1 MGELDRITHDPKVIR
16 ILEARSITSLEQIAL
31 SSPALLGLPES
42 KARQIIQSAMNVL
55 AEENIESIS
64 LGKMDIRMGL
74 KKTSKAIFDS
84 VMSTI
89 GAEPDEN
96 CSVRRIANSIV
107 FSMKAG
113 KRHAFKTIIKNTEKL
128 RVYLDEKKKQVMI
141 NEGITL
147 PKEQIIKFAKEKGF
161 DGFSEEFFS
170 DIVGNDLMKKTI
182 TVSLF
187 STFDDP
193 VHTLVLGDPGSAK
206 TLARDLL
213 ITNLGNITP
222 IGANATK
229 SGLVCNLATGELG
242 ALAVS
247 DKKVVIV
254 DEFDK
259 INPNDLEFCY
269 ELMSNGRCSVHS
281 ARVHRDI
288 VSHFIL
294 IAFGNPKSEVFN
306 NAMPLEDIGMER
318 TLLSRFAFIV
328 KTESLTTE
336 EKKRLFKGR
345 FLGESKL
352 SEHSQLF
359 DQWIKLAKTQNP
371 RMRASDSRIDNFV
384 KEAVRI
390 VDLHATTPL
399 RRDLRMGDYL
409 RRIAMA
415 FARAEFVDVTDAII
429 DKAFQLVKNSID
441 VWNFKEGKLD
451 FF

>member
-1 MGELDRITHDPKVIR
+1 MGELDRITHDPKI
-16 ILEARSITSLEQIAL
+16 IKSLEARSITSLEQIAL

-42 KARQIIQSAMNVL
+42 KAKQIIESAMHVL
-55 AEENIESIS
+55 AEDNIEDISI
-64 LGKMDIRMGL
+64 GKMDIKLNL
-74 KKTSKAIFDS
+74 KRTSKAIFDS
-84 VMSTI
+84 IMSTI
-89 GAEPDEN
+89 GAKPNDD
-96 CSVRRIANSIV
+96 CTAKRVANSIV
-107 FSMKAG
+107 LSMKEG
-113 KRHAFKTIIKNTEKL
+113 KRHAFKIIIKNSETL
-128 RVYLDEKKKQVMI
+128 RTYLDERKKQIMI
-141 NEGITL
+141 DEGITL
-147 PKEQIIKFAKEKGF
+147 PKEQIIKFAKQKGF

-170 DIVGNDLMKKTI
+170 DIVGNELMKKTI
-182 TVSLF
+182 TASLF
-187 STFDDP
+187 STVDEP
-193 VHTLVLGDPGSAK
+193 VHTLVLGDPGSSK
-206 TLARDLL
+206 TLARDILV
-213 ITNLGNITP
+213 TNLGQITP

-259 INPNDLEFCY
+259 INPNDLEYCY

-328 KTESLTTE
+328 KTENLTTD
-336 EKKRLFKGR
+336 EKKNLFKSR

-359 DQWIKLAKTQNP
+359 DQWLKLARTQSP
-371 RMRASDSRIDNFV
+371 RMRASNTKIDIFI
-384 KEAVRI
+384 KEAVKI

-415 FARAEFVDVTDAII
+415 FARAEFVDVTDEII
-429 DKAFQLVKNSID
+429 DKAFQLLKNSID

>member
-1 MGELDRITHDPKVIR
+1 MGELNRITHDPKVIR
-16 ILEARSITSLEQIAL
+16 ILEGRSITSLEQIAL

-42 KARQIIQSAMNVL
+42 KARQIIESAMHVL
-55 AEENIESIS
+55 AEDNIQSIS
-64 LGKMDIRMGL
+64 IGKMDIKIEL

-84 VMSTI
+84 IMITV
-89 GAEPDEN
+89 GASPNED
-96 CSVRRIANSIV
+96 CFAKRMANSIAL
-107 FSMKAG
+107 SMKEG
-113 KRHAFKTIIKNTEKL
+113 KRHTFKTIIKNSEKL
-128 RVYLDEKKKQVMI
+128 SDYLEEKKKQIMI
-141 NEGITL
+141 DDGITL
-147 PKEQIIKFAKEKGF
+147 PKEQIMKFAKEKGF
-161 DGFSEEFFS
+161 EGFSEGFFS
-170 DIVGNDLMKKTI
+170 DIVGNELMKKTI
-182 TVSLF
+182 AVSLF
-187 STFDDP
+187 STFDEP

-206 TLARDLL
+206 TLARDIL
-213 ITNLGNITP
+213 ITNLGQITP

-328 KTESLTTE
+328 KTENLTVE
-336 EKKRLFKGR
+336 EKKRLFRVR

-359 DQWIKLAKTQNP
+359 DQWIKLARTQNP
-371 RMRASDSRIDNFV
+371 GMRASNNKIDSFV
-384 KEAVRI
+384 REAVKI

-415 FARAEFVDVTDAII
+415 LARAEFVDVTDEII
-429 DKAFQLVKNSID
+429 DKAFRLLKNSID
-441 VWNFKEGKLD
+441 VWSFKEGKLD

>member
-1 MGELDRITHDPKVIR
+1 MGELDRVTHDPKVIK

-31 SSPALLGLPES
+31 SSRALLGLPEV
-42 KARQIIQSAMNVL
+42 KARQVIESAMHVL
-55 AEENIESIS
+55 AEDSIKSIS
-64 LGKMDIRMGL
+64 IGKMDIRVDL
-74 KKTSKAIFDS
+74 KRTSKAIFDS
-84 VMSTI
+84 IMTVVE
-89 GAEPDEN
+89 ANPNEN
-96 CSVRRIANSIV
+96 CSAKRVVNSIV
-107 FSMKAG
+107 LSMKEG
-113 KRHAFKTIIKNTEKL
+113 KRHAFKAIIKNSEKL
-128 RVYLDEKKKQVMI
+128 RDYLEEKKKQIMI
-141 NEGITL
+141 NDGITL
-147 PKEQIIKFAKEKGF
+147 PKEQITEFAKEKGF

-170 DIVGNDLMKKTI
+170 DIVGNELMKKTI
-182 TVSLF
+182 SVSLF
-187 STFDDP
+187 STFDEP

-206 TLARDLL
+206 TLARDIL
-213 ITNLGNITP
+213 ITNLGQITP

-294 IAFGNPKSEVFN
+294 VAFGNPKSEVFN
-306 NAMPLEDIGMER
+306 NAMPLEDIGMEK

-328 KTESLTTE
+328 RTENLTTE
-336 EKKRLFKGR
+336 EKKRLFRGR

-359 DQWIKLAKTQNP
+359 DQWIKLARTQNP
-371 RMRASDSRIDNFV
+371 RLRASNGKINNFV
-384 KEAVRI
+384 REAVKI

-415 FARAEFVDVTDAII
+415 FARAEFVDVTDGII
-429 DKAFQLVKNSID
+429 DKAFQLLKSSID

>member
-1 MGELDRITHDPKVIR
+1 MGELDRITHDPKVIK
-16 ILEARSITSLEQIAL
+16 ILEARSVTSLEQIAL

-42 KARQIIQSAMNVL
+42 KARQIIESAMHVL
-55 AEENIESIS
+55 AEDNIESIS
-64 LGKMDIRMGL
+64 IGKMDVKLDL
-74 KKTSKAIFDS
+74 KKTSKAVLDS
-84 VMSTI
+84 IANTI
-89 GAEPDEN
+89 GARPNED
-96 CSVRRIANSIV
+96 CSVKRIANSLV
-107 FSMKAG
+107 LSMKEG
-113 KRHAFKTIIKNTEKL
+113 RRHAFKTIIKNSEKL
-128 RVYLDEKKKQVMI
+128 RSYLDGKKKQIMI

-161 DGFSEEFFS
+161 ERFSEEFFS
-170 DIVGNDLMKKTI
+170 DIVGNELMKKTI
-182 TVSLF
+182 AVSLF
-187 STFDDP
+187 STFDEP

-206 TLARDLL
+206 TLARDIL
-213 ITNLGNITP
+213 ITNLGQITP

-259 INPNDLEFCY
+259 INPNNLEFCY

-318 TLLSRFAFIV
+318 TLLSRFAFII
-328 KTESLTTE
+328 KTENLTTDQ
-336 EKKRLFKGR
+336 KKRLFKGR

-359 DQWIKLAKTQNP
+359 DQWIKLARTQNP
-371 RMRASDSRIDNFV
+371 RMRASDSKIDSFV
-384 KEAVRI
+384 RQAVRI

-415 FARAEFVDVTDAII
+415 FARAEFVDVTDEII
-429 DKAFQLVKNSID
+429 DKAFRLLKTSID

>member
-1 MGELDRITHDPKVIR
+1 MGELNQITHDPKVIK
-16 ILEARSITSLEQIAL
+16 ILEMRSITSLEQIAL

-42 KARQIIQSAMNVL
+42 KARQIIGSAMRVL
-55 AEENIESIS
+55 AEDNIDCIS
-64 LGKMDIRMGL
+64 GGKMEIRINL
-74 KKTSKAIFDS
+74 KKTSKAILDS
-84 VMSTI
+84 VLNTI
-89 GAEPDEN
+89 EAKPNEN
-96 CSVRRIANSIV
+96 CLVKRQANLFIL
-107 FSMKAG
+107 SMKEG
-113 KRHAFKTIIKNTEKL
+113 KRHNFKSIISNSERL
-128 RVYLDEKKKQVMI
+128 RNYLSERKKQIMI
-141 NEGITL
+141 DEGITL
-147 PKEQIIKFAKEKGF
+147 PKEQITEFAREKGF
-161 DGFSEEFFS
+161 NGFSEEFFS
-170 DIVGNDLMKKTI
+170 DIVGNELMKNTI
-182 TVSLF
+182 TASLF
-187 STFDDP
+187 STYDEP

-206 TLARDLL
+206 TLARDIL
-213 ITNLGNITP
+213 ITNLGQITP

-247 DKKVVIV
+247 DKKVVII

-294 IAFGNPKSEVFN
+294 VAFGNPKSEVFN
-306 NAMPLEDIGMER
+306 NAMPLEDIGMEK

-328 KTESLTTE
+328 KTETLTTD

-345 FLGESKL
+345 LMGESKL
-352 SEHSQLF
+352 SEHSQFF
-359 DQWIKLAKTQNP
+359 DQWLKLARTYDPK
-371 RMRASDSRIDNFV
+371 MRASDSKIDNFV
-384 KEAVRI
+384 KEAVKI

-415 FARAEFVDVTDAII
+415 IARAEFVDVTDEII
-429 DKAFQLVKNSID
+429 DKAFRLLKNSID